1 MPKTDKKVKSKK
13 KVQKDPLTEC
23 QEKMEEYKAGW
34 LRAKADYANLQ
45 KRTATSS
52 SEAIKFANAGLILG
66 LLPAVDNFSSAYGTL
81 PTELESDDW
90 VKGIGFIKQQL
101 EKFLEDNRVKVIKA
115 VGEKFDPNFHEA
127 VEEVAAKEKKGTIVE
142 EILRGYEMD
151 GKVIR
156 ASKVKVSK

>member
-1 MPKTDKKVKSKK
+1 MPKADKKAKPKK
-13 KVQKDPLTEC
+13 KDKLTEC
-23 QEKMEEYKAGW
+23 QVKLEEYKAGW

-45 KRTATSS
+45 KRTAVSS
-52 SEAIKFANAGLILG
+52 IEAIKFSNAGLILEI
-66 LLPAVDNFSSAYGTL
+66 LPIVDNFDSAYGTL
-81 PTELESDDW
+81 PAELENDDW

-101 EKFLEDNRVKVIKA
+101 EKLLEDNKVKAIKA

-127 VEEVAAKEKKGTIVE
+127 VEQVESDKRKETVVE

-156 ASKVKVSK
+156 PARVKVAK